1 MERYRNKIILLV
13 FCILSIYIVG
23 QLRLR
28 TLREKETALP
38 AWENQRNIELMA
50 LMENRMASNHVHVN
64 ADTDSFGE
72 SKDYKELFP
81 DLYAVYEKPKSEKSK
96 KVAYLT
102 FDDGP
107 STNTFEILDILQ
119 ENGIK
124 ATFFIVGKAITD
136 EGEDALRRMK
146 NEGHAIG
153 IHTYSH
159 ACNEIYC
166 SVERFLKDFNM
177 VYEQIHEIT
186 GERVNI
192 YRFPWGSNNG
202 YSKNIKDAL
211 MEEMERRGFLCY
223 DWNVDANDSVGKP
236 TEYSIRRNIEKDLK
250 NQDHP
255 IILLHDSSVNDLT
268 VKTLPGII
276 RMLRDKG
283 YDFDTLENREPYQFN
298 W

>member
-1 MERYRNKIILLV
+1 MEKYKNRILLLI
-13 FCILSIYIVG
+13 FCMLFIYIAG
-23 QLRLR
+23 QVRFRLR
-28 TLREKETALP
+28 QGEREALP
-38 AWENQRNIELMA
+38 AWENLHNIELMA
-50 LMENRMASNHVHVN
+50 LMENRIASDHIHVSMK
-64 ADTDSFGE
+64 TGTGE
-72 SKDYKELFP
+72 NKDYKSLFP
-81 DLYAVYEKPKSEKSK
+81 ELYTVYVKPEMEKDK

-107 STNTFEILDILQ
+107 SSNTFEILDILQ
-119 ENGIK
+119 EENIK
-124 ATFFIVGKAITD
+124 ATFFIVGKAITE
-136 EGEDALRRMK
+136 EGENALQRMK

-166 SVERFLKDFNM
+166 SIERYLNDFNM

-186 GERVNI
+186 GQRVNI

-211 MEEMERRGFLCY
+211 MDEMERRGFLCY
-223 DWNVDANDSVGKP
+223 DWNVDANDSIGKP

-255 IILLHDSSVNDLT
+255 IILLHDSSINNLT
-268 VKTLPGII
+268 VRMLPGII
-276 RMLRDKG
+276 GMLKDKG
-283 YDFDTLENREPYQFN
+283 YEFDTLEHREPYHFN

>member
-1 MERYRNKIILLV
+1 MDKYRNKILLLIICM
-13 FCILSIYIVG
+13 FFIYIAG
-23 QLRLR
+23 QVSLKVPRQ
-28 TLREKETALP
+28 REAAEP
-38 AWENQRNIELMA
+38 AWVNQHNIELMA
-50 LMENRMASNHVHVN
+50 LMENRMASGHVHVKSS
-64 ADTDSFGE
+64 TGKIGE
-72 SKDYKELFP
+72 SQDYKDLFP
-81 DLYAVYEKPKSEKSK
+81 DLYTVYEKPESEKSK
-96 KVAYLT
+96 KIAYLT

-107 STNTFEILDILQ
+107 SLNTFEILDILQ
-119 ENGIK
+119 ENNIK
-124 ATFFIVGKAITD
+124 ATFFIVGKTITD

-159 ACNEIYC
+159 ACSEIYC

-177 VYEQIHEIT
+177 VYEQIYEIT
-186 GERVNI
+186 GERANI

-255 IILLHDSSVNDLT
+255 IILLHDSSVNKLT
-268 VKTLPGII
+268 VRMLPGII
-276 RMLRDKG
+276 RMLQDKG
-283 YDFDTLENREPYQFN
+283 YEFDTLEHREPYQFN

>member
-1 MERYRNKIILLV
+1 MDKYRNKILLLIICI
-13 FCILSIYIVG
+13 FCIYIAG
-23 QLRLR
+23 QARLK
-28 TLREKETALP
+28 TLDEKKDAVP
-38 AWENQRNIELMA
+38 AWENLHSIELMA
-50 LMENRMASNHVHVN
+50 LMENRMASGHEHIDNDGGN
-64 ADTDSFGE
+64 IGE
-72 SKDYKELFP
+72 SQDYKVLFP
-81 DLYAVYEKPKSEKSK
+81 DLYTVYEKPEAEKSK

-107 STNTFEILDILQ
+107 SLNTFEILDILQ
-119 ENGIK
+119 ENNIK

-166 SVERFLKDFNM
+166 SVERFLEDFNM

-202 YSKNIKDAL
+202 YSKNIKEAL

-223 DWNVDANDSVGKP
+223 DWNVDANDSVGRP

-250 NQDHP
+250 NQDYP

-268 VKTLPGII
+268 VRMLPGII
-276 RMLRDKG
+276 RMLQDKG
-283 YDFDTLENREPYQFN
+283 YEFDTLERREPYQFH